1 MPNGNKPTY
10 LQEITLIWLFF
21 SLNLSELMKVRKRL
35 TVSLIVLAVVLFVIG
50 AIANSIVVTKV
61 IAAEDGFSD
70 AYFLEPASEIK
81 RIIKVTDPDSALK
94 VILNATDKL
103 QMYVEFDGNVEYSK
117 NESQLQHNFVL
128 KDPGEWKV
136 IFRNNNPSRVDYSYS
151 LVLTTF
157 LKEEETPYAWLMFP
171 AFLAGELALFLIMPI
186 TFYDSVRGKM
196 NKKIAEILIFSTMLI
211 LALGFMPLFSLI
223 AGTSTPLISPRSSSM
238 EPTIFPGDLAIV
250 TAEDPRGLK
259 VGDILVYDELV
270 KNLTIPNTE
279 KISYPTMHR
288 IVEVRKEYSKLF
300 FVTKGDRNSD
310 PDEWFVPEEGVIGKV
325 SFVIPYLGTVVMIL
339 SQIEV
344 KILIIIITII
354 ILAIWP
360 NKKNKTKVQTKNE
373 EKSINPT

>member
-1 MPNGNKPTY
+1 
-10 LQEITLIWLFF
+10 
-21 SLNLSELMKVRKRL
+21 MKVRKRL

-50 AIANSIVVTKV
+50 AIANSIVVAKV
-61 IAAEDGFSD
+61 TAAEDGFSD

-81 RIIKVTDPDSALK
+81 RNIKVTDPDSALK

-103 QMYVEFDGNVEYSK
+103 QMNVEFNGNVEYSK

-136 IFRNNNPSRVDYSYS
+136 IFKNNSPSRVDYSYS
-151 LVLTTF
+151 LILTTF
-157 LKEEETPYAWLMFP
+157 LKEEKNPYAWLMFP
-171 AFLAGELALFLIMPI
+171 AFLAGELALFLIIPI
-186 TFYDSVRGKM
+186 TFYDGVRRKM

-223 AGTSTPLISPRSSSM
+223 AGTNTPLVSPRSSSM

-270 KNLTIPNTE
+270 KNLTIPNPE

-288 IVEVRKEYSKLF
+288 IVEIRKEYSKLF

-325 SFVIPYLGTVVMIL
+325 SFIIPYLGTVVMVL

-344 KILIIIITII
+344 KILIIVITVI

-360 NKKNKTKVQTKNE
+360 SKKNKTKVQTKNE
-373 EKSINPT
+373 EKSINPA